1 MVGLANNPMIV
12 LFGSGGPNDAE
23 KFAPKY
29 FNVKILDSNKMYN
42 TKDISKISEKDVLE
56 LI

>member
-12 LFGSGGPNDAE
+12 LFGPTDSD
-23 KFAPKY
+23 KFSPKY
-29 FNVKILDSNKMYN
+29 SNVKILDSNKMYN

-56 LI
+56 LL